1 MMVEFAII
9 LPLLLFMLV
18 GIVDFG
24 LIIREHQ
31 ILQNGAREGARL
43 SILPAYHIATSS
55 NPAATQ
61 TAIKNQV
68 VQYLQTE
75 NITIAASDV
84 TVNQNYLIDFGGVFA
99 TGSQITVSYSR
110 PLLVGNGWPFGP
122 AALKSEAIFRNLY

>member
-31 ILQNGAREGARL
+31 ILQNAAREGARISAL
-43 SILPAYHIATSS
+43 KAGNT
-55 NPAATQ
+55 AAVQ
-61 TAIKNQV
+61 AQV
-68 VQYLQTE
+68 VNYLQQE
-75 NITIAASDV
+75 NITILASDV
-84 TVNQNYLIDFGGVFA
+84 TVNQNYLIDLGGTFA

-110 PLLVGNGWPFGP
+110 PLLVGSGWPFGP
-122 AALKSEAIFRNLY
+122 AALRAEVVFRNLY